1 VALKIV
7 AITLNFADPSL
18 GIVPFR
24 SHYQHMQDELVRVE
38 DVALYG
44 RGKGL
49 DPETDLLKIVKREKP
64 DILFFTEKKGY
75 QNMDKIDTP
84 KFMFCSD
91 PWANIFKHTMML
103 NRYNFTGALMLYPSA
118 IPFYSKYAKC
128 KLHPFP
134 YAVDPEHFKDM
145 ELEREYDVF
154 CSGAFGEG
162 AHPLRYRLLHEA
174 RRHPNINFCLSEG
187 HGMSFGEY
195 VKALNRSKI
204 FCFDNVY
211 LRIPEGNRET
221 PRIRF
226 AIEKW
231 VEAMACGMLAMAP
244 APEYAERLH
253 FEKDVNFVDVNTD
266 NFMEKIRYYL
276 DNEDERRLIVRRGT
290 ETVMKYHTVEVRVK
304 QLTDIF
310 REALN

>member
-1 VALKIV
+1 MKIV
-7 AITLNFADPSL
+7 ALTLNFADPSL

-24 SHYQHMQDELVRVE
+24 SHYQHMIDALVKAE
-38 DVALYG
+38 DTVLYG

-49 DPETDLLKIVKREKP
+49 NTETDMLKIVEKEKP

-75 QNMDKIDTP
+75 KNIEKVDTP
-84 KFMFCSD
+84 KFMFCAD

-103 NRYNFTGALMLYPSA
+103 NRWKFTGAMMLYPSA
-118 IPFYSKYAKC
+118 IPFYSKYVKC
-128 KLHPFP
+128 DLHPFP

-145 ELEREYDVF
+145 ELEREHDVF
-154 CSGAFGEG
+154 CSGSFSKGS
-162 AHPLRYRLLHEA
+162 HPLRHKLLQEA
-174 RRHPNINFCLSEG
+174 DGYPDIKFHLSKG
-187 HGMSFGEY
+187 HGMSFTEY
-195 VKALNRSKI
+195 VKALNRAKI

-211 LRIPEGNRET
+211 LNIPQGD
-221 PRIRF
+221 PRAPRLRF

-244 APEYAERLH
+244 ATDYAEGLH
-253 FEKDVNFVDVNTD
+253 FEPDVNFVDIDQV

-276 DNEDERRLIVRRGT
+276 DNEDERHLIAQRGK
-290 ETVMKYHTVEVRVK
+290 ETVMKYHTVETRMK